1 MRGGALV
8 LLAGLAL
15 SLAFRLAGADPLLV
29 LLPLIPGLLVR
40 LPEEKGKT
48 RVRRRARRSRE
59 TEVVYLVREEPVP
72 CGPGW
77 SEEKG
82 WA

>member
-48 RVRRRARRSRE
+48 RVRRRARRRG

-77 SEEKG
+77 GEEKG

>member
-48 RVRRRARRSRE
+48 RVRRRARQRG

-77 SEEKG
+77 GEEKG

>member
-40 LPEEKGKT
+40 IPEEKGKT
-48 RVRRRARRSRE
+48 RVRRRARRRG

-77 SEEKG
+77 GEEKG

>member
-8 LLAGLAL
+8 LLASLAL

-48 RVRRRARRSRE
+48 RVRRRARQRR

-77 SEEKG
+77 GEEKG

>member
-8 LLAGLAL
+8 LLASLAL

-48 RVRRRARRSRE
+48 RVRRRARQRG

-77 SEEKG
+77 GEEKG